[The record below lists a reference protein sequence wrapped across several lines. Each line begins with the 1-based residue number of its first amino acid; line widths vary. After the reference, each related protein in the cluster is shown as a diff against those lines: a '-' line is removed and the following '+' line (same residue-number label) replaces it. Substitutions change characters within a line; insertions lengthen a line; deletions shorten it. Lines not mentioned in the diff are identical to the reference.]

1 MEAGPGSGP
10 RRSSDAN
17 TPAQGHQRLTV
28 KVWCWR
34 CLVGQS
40 VPRPHPRL
48 AQAEQTP
55 APTRHARTVRFMTT
69 NASAHGHARIRIPD
83 LEERLLRFAD
93 LDEALS
99 VLSKTQSPLTHLD
112 VLPCEQHS
120 GGSPERDGTEPAP
133 GTHAAT
139 C

>member
-1 MEAGPGSGP
+1 
-10 RRSSDAN
+10 
-17 TPAQGHQRLTV
+17 
-28 KVWCWR
+28 
-34 CLVGQS
+34 
-40 VPRPHPRL
+40 
-48 AQAEQTP
+48 
-55 APTRHARTVRFMTT
+55 MTT
-69 NASAHGHARIRIPD
+69 DVCAHGHARIRIPD

>member
-10 RRSSDAN
+10 RRSSRAN

-40 VPRPHPRL
+40 APGPHPRL
-48 AQAEQTP
+48 AQVEQTP
-55 APTRHARTVRFMTT
+55 APTRHSRTVRFMTAT
-69 NASAHGHARIRIPD
+69 ASAHGHARIRIPD
-83 LEERLLRFAD
+83 LEERLWRFAD
-93 LDEALS
+93 PEEALS
-99 VLSKTQSPLTHLD
+99 VLSRTQSPLTRLD
-112 VLPCEQHS
+112 VLPCEQRHD
-120 GGSPERDGTEPAP
+120 GSPERDGRKRP
-133 GTHAAT
+133 GTHAAA